1 MVTRGAG
8 KRPPGTGSPQGA
20 VKRPKVTQGR
30 TGVARG
36 KAARQTDQ
44 SYPISL
50 PPLAATD
57 TEAAELAFHTVSD
70 QLDMPSEYTATSQGC
85 NRRLAGIASQFFFS
99 AQIGFSQIIMLND
112 RLSKT
117 VDENVVE
124 IAKLK
129 KNLAEG
135 RSALIGELRPVLE
148 RGFEERLSKQR
159 EELSAEKKAR
169 VAVERER
176 DSMQKKLRQAEEI
189 GRTLLEEQESL
200 QKGIDALKLEKATLQ
215 EGRKAELA
223 AARAEAGSAYLQ
235 SAEFPA
241 LDGEKYKKIVG
252 DVVAAI
258 RHLFRSDQPDA
269 VWDTDKVWDAIG
281 AWTDADVNSEADDE
295 GDEEARDE
303 EE

>member
-1 MVTRGAG
+1 ADAADPGRAPTVVLESNPVVAAARSQPPIVAKRVAGSSVGTAAAVQGLKDLANANRPKGKKRGAAVAKTGAPSSSTVAGKTAPVTAATVAASAAASVAPTMVTRGAG

-117 VDENVVE
+117 VDENVV
-124 IAKLK
+124 
-129 KNLAEG
+129 
-135 RSALIGELRPVLE
+135 
-148 RGFEERLSKQR
+148 
-159 EELSAEKKAR
+159 
-169 VAVERER
+169 
-176 DSMQKKLRQAEEI
+176 
-189 GRTLLEEQESL
+189 
-200 QKGIDALKLEKATLQ
+200 
-215 EGRKAELA
+215 
-223 AARAEAGSAYLQ
+223 
-235 SAEFPA
+235 
-241 LDGEKYKKIVG
+241 
-252 DVVAAI
+252 
-258 RHLFRSDQPDA
+258 
-269 VWDTDKVWDAIG
+269 
-281 AWTDADVNSEADDE
+281 
-295 GDEEARDE
+295 
-303 EE
+303 

>member
-1 MVTRGAG
+1 MYRWACDRLNEEPSFDAFRLLYKIQDTPNCWSIRRRDGAVGLVTGAPKLDSPWFREYFFARPSWKWYSGDEEPPTGYAVGSKEAWCSSSQFPQSVKDHVGRLVEGFQLRVTRSGLESAYQHVRGFYGLKDLANANRPKGKKRGAAVAKTGAPSSSTVAGKTAPVTAATVAASAAASVAPTMVTRGAG

-117 VDENVVE
+117 VDENVV
-124 IAKLK
+124 
-129 KNLAEG
+129 
-135 RSALIGELRPVLE
+135 
-148 RGFEERLSKQR
+148 
-159 EELSAEKKAR
+159 
-169 VAVERER
+169 
-176 DSMQKKLRQAEEI
+176 
-189 GRTLLEEQESL
+189 
-200 QKGIDALKLEKATLQ
+200 
-215 EGRKAELA
+215 
-223 AARAEAGSAYLQ
+223 
-235 SAEFPA
+235 
-241 LDGEKYKKIVG
+241 
-252 DVVAAI
+252 
-258 RHLFRSDQPDA
+258 
-269 VWDTDKVWDAIG
+269 
-281 AWTDADVNSEADDE
+281 
-295 GDEEARDE
+295 
-303 EE
+303 